1 MPKEKPMP
9 TVYGLYINLDERGSF
24 NADVRDLNDK
34 TIFQVIDD
42 DAFEMSEQGL
52 IRDLHSPDDY
62 EDYMR
67 DVGLIPKGGHVYDM
81 GKFERLQERYLEMK
95 NDNQVVEDE
104 EDLSM

>member
-1 MPKEKPMP
+1 MPAQKPMP
-9 TVYGLYINLDERGSF
+9 LVYGLYINLDERGSF
-24 NADVRDLNDK
+24 NADVRDLEDK
-34 TIFQVIDD
+34 TIFQLEDD
-42 DAFEMSEQGL
+42 DAFEMQEQGF
-52 IRDLHSPDDY
+52 IRDLRDPDDY

-81 GKFERLQERYLEMK
+81 QKFERLQERYLEMK